1 MEKNNVGLSL
11 RDRSPAINNT
21 NTTSSS
27 SSDFVLQWGN
37 RKRLRC
43 MKVQQQQAKD
53 KESATAVVSGT
64 PSVGPRSITA
74 RVDRRVVR
82 SPINHQ
88 SKEVVT
94 GSNGVSNSHRYINL
108 RQRSSSPAHR
118 VLRNS
123 ENPTAMKGQSNG
135 GRGVCSPERGGAQD
149 KRTTHHN
156 TTHHHNG
163 KSNNNNGS
171 GGGSASSETA
181 HDSKKGGTSPASE
194 AIPIVWPPKFAIGLT
209 NKEKEE
215 DFLAIKGAKLPQ
227 RPKKRAKFI
236 QRTINLVS
244 PGGWLCDL
252 TLERYEVREKK
263 ITKKRPRGL
272 KAMGGM
278 ESDSE

>member
-1 MEKNNVGLSL
+1 
-11 RDRSPAINNT
+11 
-21 NTTSSS
+21 
-27 SSDFVLQWGN
+27 
-37 RKRLRC
+37 

-53 KESATAVVSGT
+53 KELAPAAAAAVSGT
-64 PSVGPRSITA
+64 PPVGLRSITA

-82 SPINHQ
+82 SPNHQ
-88 SKEVVT
+88 NKEVVT
-94 GSNGVSNSHRYINL
+94 ATNGVSNGNGYINL

-118 VLRNS
+118 VLRNC
-123 ENPTAMKGQSNG
+123 ENQSAMKGQSNG
-135 GRGVCSPERGGAQD
+135 GRGVRSPERGD
-149 KRTTHHN
+149 KRSTVHHN
-156 TTHHHNG
+156 HQNG
-163 KSNNNNGS
+163 KNNNTGS
-171 GGGSASSETA
+171 GSSETA
-181 HDSKKGGTSPASE
+181 HDSKKGGASPGNE
-194 AIPIVWPPKFAIGLT
+194 ALPMVWPPKFAIGLT